1 MSFFLD
7 KWGIVVKNAIRLI
20 DLSVTFRDGI
30 SNRHKVQALQHL
42 NVTIEQGETF
52 GIIGPSGAGKTTL
65 LKVLTKQ
72 IDDYS
77 GQILF
82 AGQNIKTIK
91 KDFFKAISI
100 FSVDSGLYMDLSV
113 YDNLILYANVYQK
126 GKAEVNE
133 LLKKTGLVNVGAIK
147 MNKLSTGMLQRV
159 SLIRCFLNGADIL
172 LLDEPTSNVDPLV
185 GKYIRDI
192 ILEIKESGKTI
203 LIATHNMNE
212 ADLLCDQL
220 LFLHKGQI
228 LNIGTSS
235 EIKAEADH
243 DVLRVTCKSING
255 TKTQFI
261 LPNQR
266 KQLADFLK
274 KEDILTIH
282 SNEPTLEDAFAKL
295 IERKNGE

>member
-1 MSFFLD
+1 M
-7 KWGIVVKNAIRLI
+7 KNAIRLI

-30 SNRHKVQALQHL
+30 FNRQQVQALQHL
-42 NVTIEQGETF
+42 NVTIKQGETF

-91 KDFFKAISI
+91 KDFFRAISI

-113 YDNLILYANVYQK
+113 YDNLVLYANVYQK
-126 GKAEVNE
+126 GKTEVNK
-133 LLKKTGLVNVGAIK
+133 LLKKTGLMGVGATK
-147 MNKLSTGMLQRV
+147 MSKLSTGMLQRV

-192 ILEIKESGKTI
+192 ILEIKGSGKTV

-212 ADLLCDQL
+212 ADFLCDQL
-220 LFLHKGQI
+220 LFLHKGQV
-228 LNIGTSS
+228 LKIGTPS
-235 EIKAEADH
+235 EIKAEAGH
-243 DVLRVTCKSING
+243 DVLYVTCESTNRIKS
-255 TKTQFI
+255 QFI
-261 LPNQR
+261 LPDQR

>member
-1 MSFFLD
+1 M
-7 KWGIVVKNAIRLI
+7 KNAIRLI

-30 SNRHKVQALQHL
+30 FNRQQVQALQHL
-42 NVTIEQGETF
+42 NVTIKQGETF

-91 KDFFKAISI
+91 KDFFRAISI

-126 GKAEVNE
+126 GKTEVNK
-133 LLKKTGLVNVGAIK
+133 LLKKTGLMGVGATK
-147 MNKLSTGMLQRV
+147 MSKLSTGMLQRV

-192 ILEIKESGKTI
+192 ILEIKGSGKTV

-212 ADLLCDQL
+212 ADFLCDQL
-220 LFLHKGQI
+220 LFLHKGQV
-228 LNIGTSS
+228 LKIGIPS
-235 EIKAEADH
+235 EIKAEAGH
-243 DVLRVTCKSING
+243 DVLYVTCESTNRIKS
-255 TKTQFI
+255 QFI
-261 LPNQR
+261 LPDQR

>member
-1 MSFFLD
+1 M
-7 KWGIVVKNAIRLI
+7 KNAIRLI

-30 SNRHKVQALQHL
+30 FNRQQVQALQHL
-42 NVTIEQGETF
+42 NVTIKQGETF

-91 KDFFKAISI
+91 KDFFRAISI

-126 GKAEVNE
+126 GKTEVNK
-133 LLKKTGLVNVGAIK
+133 LLKKTGLMGVGATK
-147 MNKLSTGMLQRV
+147 MSKLSTGMLQRV

-192 ILEIKESGKTI
+192 ILEIKGSGKTV

-212 ADLLCDQL
+212 ADFLCDQL
-220 LFLHKGQI
+220 LFLHKGQV
-228 LNIGTSS
+228 LKIGTPS
-235 EIKAEADH
+235 EIKAEAGH
-243 DVLRVTCKSING
+243 DVLYVTCESTNRIKS
-255 TKTQFI
+255 QFI
-261 LPNQR
+261 LPDQR

>member
-1 MSFFLD
+1 M
-7 KWGIVVKNAIRLI
+7 KNAIRLI

-30 SNRHKVQALQHL
+30 FNRHKVQALQHL

-235 EIKAEADH
+235 EIKVEADH

>member
-1 MSFFLD
+1 M
-7 KWGIVVKNAIRLI
+7 KNAIRLI

-30 SNRHKVQALQHL
+30 FNRQKVQTLQHL
-42 NVTIEQGETF
+42 NVTIKQGETF

-72 IDDYS
+72 VDDYS
-77 GQILF
+77 
-82 AGQNIKTIK
+82 GQNIKTIK

-243 DVLRVTCKSING
+243 DVLRVMCKSING